1 MSDPAATPPLNPVP
15 LDLSDSYGPILIG
28 STLSWA
34 CWGVSCLQLFLY
46 YTNYEDDRTSMKL
59 FVSLTP
65 LVFFFAVDS
74 SSDHELRVSRCSPSD
89 TVAEIMLTAFM
100 WQILILKWAEVPVTR
115 PLVLHRIWVTS
126 IVFVAVQLFFL
137 SRIYRLVT
145 GNRLKKL
152 LVPILLSPFVL
163 WQCGMNAMAGVIPY
177 IILTYQNPAF
187 ALLSTHRI
195 VSLEI
200 SLRGCSA
207 FIDIVIAATMV
218 ILLYSSLRR
227 RPELRVSRKMIQRLI
242 VLIAVTGCWTA
253 VVALAELIL
262 MAAFPNKLLYG
273 YVEYSLSP
281 LYVNALLANLNARQ
295 FLRKADVVH
304 FSTFPETGDNS
315 MEFRDMSSSRST
327 VVPKSNTPL
336 AIKVDTTRINDADSD
351 YPMDPVNFKAT
362 DSHSDA

>member
-59 FVSLTP
+59 FV
-65 LVFFFAVDS
+65 FAVW
-74 SSDHELRVSRCSPSD
+74 LID

-163 WQCGMNAMAGVIPY
+163 WQCAGVIPY

-351 YPMDPVNFKAT
+351 YPNDPVNFKAT

>member
-1 MSDPAATPPLNPVP
+1 MSAPITTPPINPIP
-15 LDLSDSYGPILIG
+15 LDLSVSYGPILIG

-34 CWGVSCLQLFLY
+34 CWGVSCLQMFLY
-46 YTNYEDDRTSMKL
+46 YSNYENDPTHLKI
-59 FVSLTP
+59 FVFVVWLI
-65 LVFFFAVDS
+65 
-74 SSDHELRVSRCSPSD
+74 D
-89 TVAEIMLTAFM
+89 TVAEVMLTAFM
-100 WQILILKWAEVPVTR
+100 WQILIEKWAEVPVTR

-126 IVFVAVQLFFL
+126 IVFVVVQLFFL

-145 GNRLKKL
+145 GSRWKKL
-152 LVPILLSPFVL
+152 LVPILLSPFIL
-163 WQCGMNAMAGVIPY
+163 WQCAGVIPY

-218 ILLYSSLRR
+218 FLLYSSMRR

-262 MAAFPNKLLYG
+262 MASFPTKLLYG

-281 LYVNALLANLNARQ
+281 LYVNALLANLNARHS
-295 FLRKADVVH
+295 LRKADVVH
-304 FSTFPETGDNS
+304 FSTFAETGDTS

-327 VVPKSNTPL
+327 VVPKGNSGM
-336 AIKVDTTRINDADSD
+336 AIMVNTTRINDADSD
-351 YPMDPVNFKAT
+351 YPMDSANFKAT
-362 DSHSDA
+362 HSHSDA